1 MAQHI
6 KIRREQF
13 FADVEA
19 EYAEFL
25 AKVRNLAAEHNLD
38 ADVAAEELD
47 YLLTV
52 KEVFEVSVQ

>member
-19 EYAEFL
+19 EYREFL
-25 AKVRNLAAEHNLD
+25 TKVRALAVEHNLD
-38 ADVAAEELD
+38 DDVAAEELS
-47 YLLTV
+47 YLQDV
-52 KEVFEVSVQ
+52 SEVWAVE